1 MAAGGGAGTWGFG
14 LLDPQ
19 PMVKVATKTSP
30 AAATVGSHARL
41 IMRGALRKPYE
52 LLGIKGYHCP
62 AGPVNPN
69 PNPVNRKRE
78 NTRESARPVGCDEE
92 VVRLAKVPR
101 SRRHDSPLADNE
113 LATLA

>member
-1 MAAGGGAGTWGFG
+1 MAAGGAGTWGFG

-19 PMVKVATKTSP
+19 PVVKVATKTSP

-41 IMRGALRKPYE
+41 TMRGSLRKPYV
-52 LLGIKGYHCP
+52 LLGLEGYHSP

-69 PNPVNRKRE
+69 PNLVNRKRE
-78 NTRESARPVGCDEE
+78 NTRELAGPVRCDEE

-101 SRRHDSPLADNE
+101 SGRHDGPLADDQ